1 MATELGV
8 ELRGAPEQF
17 DAERVVTSL
26 RGLLDLL
33 LQVEK
38 GQAARS
44 GGPPPRK
51 TSWAFKELRL
61 GSLATRI
68 APTPD
73 SDQKNRQHWTVGLV
87 AEGLE
92 FAEQNQAI
100 PPHWDLDAA
109 SAARKFLDRVGD
121 SEDSNMV
128 VLIYRDDEPAQRIEI
143 TRRAA
148 DNLRAATAAKFTS
161 LGSLIG
167 RLDSINT
174 HSGYEAGLWPDISN
188 HRVTVKFTED
198 QLEVIRSAI
207 KKRVEVRGEL
217 HRNYRGDPI
226 SIKMTGLEILETKPG
241 SRLTDLAGLFAG
253 GDA

>member
-17 DAERVVTSL
+17 DAERVVSSL

-33 LQVEK
+33 LQVER
-38 GQAARS
+38 GQAARV
-44 GGPPPRK
+44 GGPAPRK
-51 TSWAFKELRL
+51 TAWTFKELRL
-61 GSLATRI
+61 GSLATRV

-73 SDQKNRQHWTVGLV
+73 SDQKTRQQWTVDLV
-87 AEGLE
+87 ADGLA
-92 FAEQNQAI
+92 FAEENQAI
-100 PPHWDLDAA
+100 PPQWDLEAA

-121 SEDSNMV
+121 SEDSNLI
-128 VLIYRDDEPAQRIEI
+128 VLVYRDEEPPRRIEI
-143 TRRAA
+143 TRAAA

-174 HSGYEAGLWPDISN
+174 HGAHEAGLWADISN
-188 HRVTVKFTED
+188 HRVAVRFTED
-198 QLEVIRSAI
+198 QLDIVRGAI

-226 SIKMTGLEILETKPG
+226 SIKMASLEILETKSG
-241 SRLTDLAGLFAG
+241 IRLTDLAGLFAG
-253 GDA
+253 GEG